1 MNMYE
6 SHGRV
11 QGGRDAAQRVRAEWF
26 VMAKSERE
34 DGDSNGVQGW
44 RKEGNIFCT

>member
-1 MNMYE
+1 MYE

-11 QGGRDAAQRVRAEWF
+11 QGGRAAAPRVRAEWLV

-34 DGDSNGVQGW
+34 DGDEKGVQGLS
-44 RKEGNIFCT
+44 KEGNIFASE